1 MVGSNLLIGA
11 GLITGIFRA
20 EPPMFDGLSRLS
32 GLAQADASGT
42 ILSPPGLAM
51 FHQILPRFAAT
62 RGHVARNRNQY
73 GRIIGGLA
81 WNRLRYIKAGL
92 GSTRH
97 RRRV

>member
-11 GLITGIFRA
+11 GLITGTFRA
-20 EPPMFDGLSRLS
+20 EPPMFDVLSRLS
-32 GLAQADASGT
+32 GFAQADASGT
-42 ILSPPGLAM
+42 ILGPPGLAM
-51 FHQILPRFAAT
+51 FHQILPRFET
-62 RGHVARNRNQY
+62 RGHVARNRNRY